1 MANGKVKWFDDK
13 KGFGF
18 IAGSDGKDVFVH
30 YKNIS
35 SSGHKTLAEDQEV
48 TYELEASPK
57 GPIAKNVTPT

>member
-30 YKNIS
+30 YKNIDS
-35 SSGHKTLAEDQEV
+35 AGHKTLTEDQEV
-48 TYELEASPK
+48 TYDLEDSPK
-57 GPIAKNVTPT
+57 GSIAKNVIAL